1 MTALTVATPGRQ
13 NGWAFLAVLTTTPAA
28 TVHSVP
34 VTSDSRTAHAEHI
47 GQLLIRVADG
57 DNEAFAQLYDAS
69 SALVYGAARRVL
81 RDPELA
87 ADLTQEVMVEIWR
100 DAGRFDPARGS
111 ASAWMVTITR
121 RRAVDRVR
129 SLQAS
134 RDREARAA
142 ALESRP
148 YDEVVEAAETAD
160 ARAQVRSC
168 LGSLTT
174 LQREAVVAAYYGG
187 LTYREVAE
195 QVTASLAAVKTR
207 IRDGL
212 LQLRGCLGVEL

>member
-1 MTALTVATPGRQ
+1 MSALGSTTDFRGDPSAISAPFITLLL
-13 NGWAFLAVLTTTPAA
+13 WA
-28 TVHSVP
+28 VHSVR
-34 VTSDSRTAHAEHI
+34 VTSERRTDRSEQL
-47 GQLLIRVADG
+47 GQLLARVADG
-57 DNEAFAQLYDAS
+57 DHEAFAQLYDAS
-69 SALVYGAARRVL
+69 SSLVYGAARRVL

-87 ADLTQEVMVEIWR
+87 ADLTQDVMIDIWR

-111 ASAWMVTITR
+111 ASAWIVTITR
-121 RRAVDRVR
+121 RRAIDRVR

-142 ALESRP
+142 LLESPP
-148 YDEVVEAAETAD
+148 YDEVVEAVESAE
-160 ARAQVRSC
+160 ARDRVRHC

-187 LTYREVAE
+187 LTYREVAA
-195 QVTASLAAVKTR
+195 QLTASLAAVKTR